1 MRRWNGKRKWWLR
14 RGSQVRTG
22 AGRLDAALERV
33 EALSDDVCQVL
44 ILGLPEGPLL
54 AGVEVYGKRM
64 RICGRAGR
72 VTVAPSVPWRLI
84 EAVRRADAFHAME
97 EKSGSFPRHGKSG
110 STEG

>member
-1 MRRWNGKRKWWLR
+1 MRRYWKKGGGWRFR
-14 RGSQVRTG
+14 RASQVRTG
-22 AGRLDAALERV
+22 RGRLDVALDLA
-33 EALSDDVCQVL
+33 EAVSDEVCQVL

-84 EAVRRADAFHAME
+84 EAVRKADGVD
-97 EKSGSFPRHGKSG
+97 KPPGKV
-110 STEG
+110 

>member
-22 AGRLDAALERV
+22 GGRLDAALERV
-33 EALSDDVCQVL
+33 EARSDDVCQVL

-54 AGVEVYGKRM
+54 AGVEVYGKRI

-72 VTVAPSVPWRLI
+72 VTVATSVPWRLI
-84 EAVRRADAFHAME
+84 EAVRKADGKQKAE
-97 EKSGSFPRHGKSG
+97 VEHG
-110 STEG
+110 